1 MENLMN
7 LNTTSLRRS
16 GLREGDAGALY
27 VQHFNVALINFEKH
41 VKEERRFRRLSKARQ
56 VRKS

>member
-7 LNTTSLRRS
+7 VNTKGT
-16 GLREGDAGALY
+16 LY

-41 VKEERRFRRLSKARQ
+41 VKEERRLRRLSKLRQ
-56 VRKS
+56 KK